1 MRNLII
7 SLLIVASF
15 IGTNHAAA
23 QTETDVLASCLVDEL
38 NGKERKQL
46 AKWIFFAIA
55 AHPEIKPYSTVKELD
70 LESSNKSTGALISRL
85 LTKNCPNELSKANKA
100 NPLALQKA
108 FEFVGQVAMQEL
120 MTNDDVT
127 KAISGYA
134 NYIDQEKIGELL
146 NSN

>member
-1 MRNLII
+1 MGNTFKESYAPSTESIDKLTHTIATR
-7 SLLIVASF
+7 
-15 IGTNHAAA
+15 IGAY
-23 QTETDVLASCLVDEL
+23 D
-38 NGKERKQL
+38 
-46 AKWIFFAIA
+46 
-55 AHPEIKPYSTVKELD
+55 
-70 LESSNKSTGALISRL
+70 KSTGALISRL

-100 NPLALQKA
+100 NPLALQKV